1 MSLHLRNQAHRP
13 AQVPLGKDYEWTTN
27 PELQKRYVLEN
38 KTVWITL
45 SLIKYLLMMPMMTK
59 RVTEDTMTIAIP
71 MAMFNKTFE
80 NIIIII
86 IVIIIIIIITTITLF
101 HSYLYKIFTI
111 KLLKKEEAN
120 YNI

>member
-1 MSLHLRNQAHRP
+1 
-13 AQVPLGKDYEWTTN
+13 
-27 PELQKRYVLEN
+27 
-38 KTVWITL
+38 
-45 SLIKYLLMMPMMTK
+45 MMPMMTK
-59 RVTEDTMTIAIP
+59 RVTEDMMTIAIP

-80 NIIIII
+80 NIII
-86 IVIIIIIIITTITLF
+86 IIIIIIITTITLF

>member
-1 MSLHLRNQAHRP
+1 
-13 AQVPLGKDYEWTTN
+13 
-27 PELQKRYVLEN
+27 
-38 KTVWITL
+38 
-45 SLIKYLLMMPMMTK
+45 MMPMMTK
-59 RVTEDTMTIAIP
+59 RVTEDMMTIAIP
-71 MAMFNKTFE
+71 MPMFNKTFE

-86 IVIIIIIIITTITLF
+86 IIIITIITLF